1 MKREKTDVDE
11 FWAMIGVVNAVFLF
25 FVTFQI
31 MRLIDVSFIE
41 MKRQRAELQPKAK
54 ESILLVKPSY

>member
-1 MKREKTDVDE
+1 
-11 FWAMIGVVNAVFLF
+11 MIGVVNAAFLF

-54 ESILLVKPSY
+54 ERILLVKPSY